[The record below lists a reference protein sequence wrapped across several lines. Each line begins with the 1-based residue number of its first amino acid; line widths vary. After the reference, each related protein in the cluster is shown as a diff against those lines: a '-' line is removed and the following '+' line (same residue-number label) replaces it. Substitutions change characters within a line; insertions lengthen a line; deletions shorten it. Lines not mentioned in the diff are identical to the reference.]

1 MLIDNSPGK
10 DKLSPCLKL
19 GMPMDPFLLITLAA
33 CIALIAILYS
43 CVGHGGASGYIAM
56 MMLFGLIPGVIK
68 PTALVLNILVSSIA
82 AIQFYRAGYF
92 RWSLFWPFA
101 CTSIPFAYVGG
112 YFILPCEVY
121 KVAVGITLLFSAMR
135 LLIRSPLQKDDI
147 NHPSLP
153 VSLFVGAVIG
163 LISGLIGV
171 GGGIFLSPLLILLG
185 WAGIKETAAVSAFFV
200 LVNSASG
207 LLGHVNAAQNIPPMA
222 LIIAVA
228 AISGGLAGSYL
239 GSRRLPLLVIQ
250 RALSIVLV
258 IAGYKMI
265 LI

>member
-1 MLIDNSPGK
+1 
-10 DKLSPCLKL
+10 
-19 GMPMDPFLLITLAA
+19 MDPYLLSTLAA
-33 CIALIAILYS
+33 CIALVAILYS
-43 CVGHGGASGYIAM
+43 CVGHGGASGYIAV
-56 MMLFGLIPGVIK
+56 MMLFGLLPGVIK

-82 AIQFYRAGYF
+82 AFQFYRAGYF

-101 CTSIPFAYVGG
+101 CMSVPFAYIGG
-112 YFILPCEVY
+112 SFVLPVDIY
-121 KVAVGITLLFSAMR
+121 KLAVGITLLFSAMR
-135 LLIRSPLQKDDI
+135 LLIRSPLQKNEI

-153 VSLFVGAVIG
+153 VSLFAGAVIG
-163 LISGLIGV
+163 LTSGLIGV
-171 GGGIFLSPLLILLG
+171 GGGIFLSPLLILMG
-185 WAGIKETAAVSAFFV
+185 WAGIKETTAVSAFFV

-207 LLGHVNAAQNIPPMA
+207 LLGHMNAAQNIPPMA
-222 LIIAVA
+222 LVVAVA
-228 AISGGLAGSYL
+228 AVTGGLAGSYL